1 MAMQRTPPAAN
12 PDAYVAALAG
22 WQRPLVEALRKA
34 VRGAAAFDEAIKWG
48 HLVYSAGGP
57 VLLIRA
63 EDTRVLFGFWRGQRL
78 RELEPR
84 LKAGGKF
91 EMATLVLREGDMLA
105 PAKARALAKA
115 AAALNVELG
124 DPTKTAGGR

>member
-1 MAMQRTPPAAN
+1 
-12 PDAYVAALAG
+12 
-22 WQRPLVEALRKA
+22 
-34 VRGAAAFDEAIKWG
+34 
-48 HLVYSAGGP
+48 
-57 VLLIRA
+57 
-63 EDTRVLFGFWRGQRL
+63 VLFGFWRGQRL

-91 EMATLVLREGDMLA
+91 EMATLVLHEGDALA

-124 DPTKTAGGR
+124 DPTKVVRP